1 VHEKNKE
8 ICVQN
13 KLLVTW
19 TMIHDNTQ
27 GKKYIARTR
36 ATLQDEKNKILKCTN
51 EEHTK
56 RNYTITIL

>member
-13 KLLVTW
+13 KLLIAW

-27 GKKYIARTR
+27 GKKKIANTR
-36 ATLQDEKNKILKCTN
+36 ATLQDAKKKNF
-51 EEHTK
+51 
-56 RNYTITIL
+56 